1 VTAADARLDVALE
14 TSRREVSLALRAD
27 ALVLADDDPGSAR
40 PHASDLLARLERLLA
55 RAGAAPRR
63 GRLALT
69 AVFVGL
75 GPGSYTGLR
84 VGIATAQ
91 GLARASGA
99 TLHGL
104 PSFEVLAFAA
114 LAPGE
119 EARVALD
126 ARGGRFY
133 HARYRRTELDV
144 EVREAPEALAAVELV
159 ERCRRGGELLLA
171 EPGLPAAAGLPD
183 DVRLRSGARPTAS
196 ALLALGRARVAAG
209 ALPPAQALEPL
220 YLARFGAR

>member
-1 VTAADARLDVALE
+1 VTAAEARLEVALE
-14 TSRREVSLALRAD
+14 TSRREVSLALGVD
-27 ALVLADDDPGSAR
+27 ASVLADDAPETAP

-55 RAGAAPRR
+55 HAGAARR
-63 GRLALT
+63 HGRLPLA

-99 TLHGL
+99 ALHGL

-114 LAPGE
+114 LVPGE

-133 HARYRRTELDV
+133 HARYRRTELGV
-144 EVREAPEALAAVELV
+144 EVREAPQALTAFELAD
-159 ERCRRGGELLLA
+159 RCSGGELLLA

-183 DVRLRSGARPTAS
+183 DVRVRPGARPTAS

-209 ALPPAQALEPL
+209 ELAPAQALEPL

>member
-1 VTAADARLDVALE
+1 VRIEVALE
-14 TSRREVSLALRAD
+14 TSRREASLALGAGD
-27 ALVLADDDPGSAR
+27 TVLADEDPRDGVR

-55 RAGAAPRR
+55 QASVARIG
-63 GRLALT
+63 GRLSLT

-99 TLHGL
+99 ALLGV

-119 EARVALD
+119 EADVALD

-133 HARYRRTELDV
+133 HARYRRTEHGV
-144 EVREAPEALAAVELV
+144 EVRAAPAALTARELA
-159 ERCRRGGELLLA
+159 ERCAHGGTLLA
-171 EPGLPAAAGLPD
+171 EPGLVEAAGLPRELR
-183 DVRLRSGARPTAS
+183 VRAAAPPAAS

-209 ALPPAQALEPL
+209 ELAPARALEPL
-220 YLARFGAR
+220 YLARFGGGA